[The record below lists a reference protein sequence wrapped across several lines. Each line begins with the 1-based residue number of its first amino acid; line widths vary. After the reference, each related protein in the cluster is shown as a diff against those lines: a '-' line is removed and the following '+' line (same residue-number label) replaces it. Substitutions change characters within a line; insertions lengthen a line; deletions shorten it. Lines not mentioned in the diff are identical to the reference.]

1 MGKEIN
7 ISSHKLSFIFSQI
20 IRNGGSFLGKNSKKG
35 MVFLTNLKTVKNG
48 GGKYLQKRKKWW
60 NLIIFVSKSLKKR
73 KKTIFCMKSLGNCMV
88 FVWFLYGN
96 RSWYS
101 KKGSI
106 FKNRFLFWF
115 FAPFLTF
122 SKLKNRKNRIGKPF
136 FVLKYLKKTVSKI
149 VAWFMLVFA

>member
-1 MGKEIN
+1 MD
-7 ISSHKLSFIFSQI
+7 
-20 IRNGGSFLGKNSKKG
+20 KNSKKW

-96 RSWYS
+96 RSWFS

-122 SKLKNRKNRIGKPF
+122 FKLKNRKNRIGKPF